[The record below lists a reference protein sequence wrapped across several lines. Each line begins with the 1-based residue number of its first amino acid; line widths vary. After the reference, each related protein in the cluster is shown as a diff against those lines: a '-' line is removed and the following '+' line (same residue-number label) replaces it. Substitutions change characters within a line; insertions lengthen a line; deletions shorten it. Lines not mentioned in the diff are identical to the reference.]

1 MSVFGLQL
9 TPIIKDGLTSMAAS
23 LSEFR
28 AAAQADRVRFP
39 DALTA
44 TWHTE
49 LFPGGLS
56 KIIVGQRYTP
66 DMIAKAAIWIE
77 DSEAPVGARALG
89 DFVGYSAGQYQLG
102 YMVAETATIY
112 VYHQSQELCRLLASL
127 LAGRLLI
134 QTPYL
139 LAAGYMS
146 VDYEGSGPLGAL
158 ELASNGWLD
167 VNIRTISYRAQL
179 QRRLTNTNMPIL
191 DRDLSA
197 LPIGATNPDGITGTV
212 LATTVES

>member
-9 TPIIKDGLTSMAAS
+9 TPIIKDGLASMAAS
-23 LSEFR
+23 QTEFD
-28 AAAQADRVRFP
+28 AAVQADRVTFP
-39 DALTA
+39 AGLLSA
-44 TWHTE
+44 WRTE
-49 LFPGGLS
+49 LFPGGVS

-77 DSEAPVGARALG
+77 DSEAPIGARPLG
-89 DFVGYSAGQYQLG
+89 DFAAYSGGQYQLG
-102 YMVAETATIY
+102 YLVAESATIY
-112 VYHQSQELCRLLASL
+112 VYHQAQEMCRVLSSL
-127 LAGRLLI
+127 VSSRLLI

-179 QRRLTNTNMPIL
+179 QRRITNTNMPIAA
-191 DRDLSA
+191 RDISA
-197 LPIGATNPDGITGTV
+197 IPFGATNPDGITGTV

>member
-9 TPIIKDGLTSMAAS
+9 TPIIKDGLASMAAS
-23 LSEFR
+23 LTEFR
-28 AAAQADRVRFP
+28 AAVQADQVRFP
-39 DALTA
+39 DSLTS

-49 LFPGGLS
+49 LFPGGVS

-77 DSEAPVGARALG
+77 DSEAPIGPRPLG
-89 DFVGYSAGQYQLG
+89 DFAAYSAGQYQLG

-112 VYHQSQELCRLLASL
+112 VYHQSQELCRVLSSTLSS
-127 LAGRLLI
+127 RLLI

-146 VDYEGSGPLGAL
+146 VDYEGSGPLGAI

-167 VNIRTISYRAQL
+167 VNIRTLTYRAQL
-179 QRRLTNTNMPIL
+179 QRRITNTNTPIL
-191 DRDLSA
+191 DRDIS
-197 LPIGATNPDGITGTV
+197 V
-212 LATTVES
+212 LATGATSPDGVEGRVLATEVE